1 MSYTPVLPSD
11 IICLKCNFGIFLF
24 KKMNIKETPT
34 IPAYIDI
41 GKQVIEK
48 KLFGIDD
55 YKMSSIRKEEKNRGD
70 SKAVATMLLW
80 EKVVSTY
87 WTKSSIYEIS

>member
-1 MSYTPVLPSD
+1 
-11 IICLKCNFGIFLF
+11 
-24 KKMNIKETPT
+24 MNIKETPT

-55 YKMSSIRKEEKNRGD
+55 YKMSSIGKEEK
-70 SKAVATMLLW
+70 K
-80 EKVVSTY
+80 
-87 WTKSSIYEIS
+87 